1 MIDTN
6 IKERYKY
13 RYIRE
18 EIRLIDKYID
28 RIMIIDKWRGRHH
41 IVDT

>member
-1 MIDTN
+1 MIDN
-6 IKERYKY
+6 RRYKY
-13 RYIRE
+13 RYIIK

-28 RIMIIDKWRGRHH
+28 KIMIIDKWRVRKH